1 MTTLHSPVMKPVA
14 NITPPNFDR
23 NPPRLVFGKQ
33 LSRRYKLHYCD
44 AHDAKPMNS
53 R

>member
-1 MTTLHSPVMKPVA
+1 MTTLRSPVMKPVA
-14 NITPPNFDR
+14 NITPLNFDR
-23 NPPRLVFGKQ
+23 NPPRLVFRKQ